1 MLINDAEI
9 TGSLIVNASSSFQ
22 NMEVSGNILPGIN
35 NIHNLGSP
43 EKYWKEIYVSTSS
56 INFVDNGIVTASL
69 SANTLNALLKN
80 TSSTNDSFTN
90 INSFTQSFSSSIST
104 SLFEFSSSVA
114 TSFSASN
121 ASIASVTGDF
131 SSSVAQTFITQ
142 STNLS
147 TLSSSVSTSF
157 SASEA
162 SVTSLSSSTST
173 SFSSSAAS
181 ITSLSSSVSSST
193 TSLSSSLTL
202 TNVVQNNRLSSIES
216 KTGSYATT
224 GSNTFFGTQTYS
236 GSVYIANDLI
246 VQGSSSIQYISA
258 SSVSI
263 GTNIVQL
270 NTANPSVRF
279 AGLSI
284 IDSGSIGGSGSFL
297 YDSVQD
303 EFIFVHRGN
312 GINVT
317 SSHFVLGPE
326 TYDNL
331 GNETYLTNNKLPKG
345 TGKEHLVDSQI
356 SDDGTTISI
365 GGALTVTGNITGP
378 ISATNGVVSGSSQV
392 DLTTTT
398 NYASGILTRL
408 NVVGV
413 FSGSSQVSLSGFN
426 TSNLSE
432 NTNLY
437 YTDARV
443 KTKLNAET
451 VVSGSKTISGIA
463 LGSNLATL
471 TIGTGLSG
479 TSYNGSTAVTIA
491 NSGVTSNVAGTG
503 VTVSG
508 ATGAVTISIGQS
520 VATSATPTFGK
531 VFLTTNLATG
541 IANNSFNTSKA
552 ILGNI
557 HMQNGDGTSGDNKQ
571 AAITFQGG
579 NSSEAQAGIYVS
591 NNNSSGTAM
600 GFATT
605 DSYATGPQVF
615 MTATNGGIVNFPRAV
630 PTYAGTSLVYNS
642 GTWGISTSG
651 NAATATA
658 AAGVSFITQP
668 NATWSGRIQLGGN
681 GDPGAV
687 AGTAVVQATD
697 GNLHIDC
704 GTGKSTYVN
713 YYRNGIIYLNGGTYY
728 ISSNGSQYNGNA
740 ATATNAYG
748 ARFQFDSYGNWTG
761 GAAGG
766 AAIVNSNE
774 GQYQALMIVGNSS
787 AGGVRVVKMWD
798 NVQVQGAMS
807 ATADITAYFS
817 DGRLKENLQPLKN
830 AISKITTLTGYTYN
844 TNALGKKLLNNEN
857 VSDSKVGLIAQDL
870 QKVLPEA
877 VKLAPFDNDG
887 KNNSKSGENYLTI
900 QYEKVVPLLVEAI
913 KEQQIKIENLTIE
926 VENLKKPKGL

>member
-9 TGSLIVNASSSFQ
+9 TGSLIVNASSSFE
-22 NMEVSGNILPGIN
+22 NIEVSGNILPGTN
-35 NIHNLGSP
+35 NIHNLGSID
-43 EKYWKEIYVSTSS
+43 KYWKEIYVSTSS

-69 SANTLNALLKN
+69 SANTLNALLQN
-80 TSSTNDSFTN
+80 TASTNDSFVS

-104 SLFEFSSSVA
+104 SLSQFSSSVA

-147 TLSSSVSTSF
+147 TLSSSVVTSF

-181 ITSLSSSVSSST
+181 VTSLSSSVSSST

-202 TNVVQNNRLSSIES
+202 TNVVQNSRLGSIES

-263 GTNIVQL
+263 GTNIIQL
-270 NTANPSVRF
+270 NTANPSVRY
-279 AGLSI
+279 AGLTM

-317 SSHFVLGPE
+317 SSHFILGPE
-326 TYDNL
+326 TIDNL
-331 GNETYLTNNKLPKG
+331 GNEAYLTNNRLPKG
-345 TGKEHLVDSQI
+345 TGIEHLVDSQI
-356 SDDGTTISI
+356 SDDGTTVSI

-378 ISATNGVVSGSSQV
+378 IRATNGVVSGSSQV

-408 NVVGV
+408 NAVGV

-491 NSGVTSNVAGTG
+491 NSGVTSIVAGTG
-503 VTVSG
+503 ISINQGTAAVTVTNTITNNNQLTNG
-508 ATGAVTISIGQS
+508 AGYI
-520 VATSATPTFGK
+520 TSA
-531 VFLTTNLATG
+531 
-541 IANNSFNTSKA
+541 
-552 ILGNI
+552 
-557 HMQNGDGTSGDNKQ
+557 
-571 AAITFQGG
+571 
-579 NSSEAQAGIYVS
+579 
-591 NNNSSGTAM
+591 
-600 GFATT
+600 
-605 DSYATGPQVF
+605 
-615 MTATNGGIVNFPRAV
+615 
-630 PTYAGTSLVYNS
+630 
-642 GTWGISTSG
+642 
-651 NAATATA
+651 
-658 AAGVSFITQP
+658 
-668 NATWSGRIQLGGN
+668 
-681 GDPGAV
+681 
-687 AGTAVVQATD
+687 
-697 GNLHIDC
+697 
-704 GTGKSTYVN
+704 
-713 YYRNGIIYLNGGTYY
+713 
-728 ISSNGSQYNGNA
+728 GNA
-740 ATATNAYG
+740 ATATNLSTDRTNWSTNGTLTAVVG
-748 ARFQFDSYGNWTG
+748 QLAWKNYGNNHTIIDASAGTAPNGASINATNANTVWTSSYPTLMG
-761 GAAGG
+761 WNGSSTYGVRVDSARVADYATSAGTATDSSKLPLAGG
-766 AAIVNSNE
+766 TLSNN
-774 GQYQALMIVGNSS
+774 LNFS
-787 AGGVRVVKMWD
+787 AGGINLRRDAGPGTGISWYSTTTSWTSY
-798 NVQVQGAMS
+798 MS
-807 ATADITAYFS
+807 PAGTTSCGPNANITAPAGTYVTSWALRNFIEGAGGYGFTWEKGDYGGQPSVIAELRTSDGLFRTAGAIVAGGDVTAYS
-817 DGRLKENLQPLKN
+817 DGRLKENIVTITNPLDKV
-830 AISKITTLTGYTYN
+830 LRLRGVTYN
-844 TNALGKKLLNNEN
+844 RTDIADTKEKIGFIAQEVQKIIPQV
-857 VSDSKVGLIAQDL
+857 VSEDSKGMLNVAYGNVTA
-870 QKVLPEA
+870 
-877 VKLAPFDNDG
+877 
-887 KNNSKSGENYLTI
+887 
-900 QYEKVVPLLVEAI
+900 LLVEAI